1 MAGVL
6 RGSGHTT
13 NLMADLLAI
22 RTRLVNEAGRFDLV
36 VDAENDDFDDNGAN
50 QVINDA
56 IGWLNTLRA
65 DIENVLTTESFAL
78 LVVDTDENFWSADH
92 PHVLVNA
99 ARRMLETRQRN
110 TAGVNDW
117 NNVVLPEVDQIYANA
132 VQAEINEDVATDPE
146 ARVMKG

>member
-1 MAGVL
+1 
-6 RGSGHTT
+6 
-13 NLMADLLAI
+13 MADLLAI

>member
-1 MAGVL
+1 
-6 RGSGHTT
+6 
-13 NLMADLLAI
+13 MADLLAI

-36 VDAENDDFDDNGAN
+36 VDAENDDYTDGGSGGSAD

-56 IGWLNTLRA
+56 IAWLNTLRK
-65 DIENVLTTESFAL
+65 DIETVLSTESFAL
-78 LVVDTDENFWSADH
+78 LVVDTDENFWSAEH

-117 NNVVLPEVDQIYANA
+117 NNVVVPEVNQIYANA
-132 VQAEINEDVATDPE
+132 VQGDINEDVTADAE